1 MNNSNC
7 STLINNNSLCN
18 NNLIKLSF
26 LKNSLS
32 KNKIN
37 QNKNKKVT
45 LNKNSKTQK
54 HSPLILH
61 TKLQKNHFNIK
72 TKNNF
77 VKNNN
82 NNISQ
87 TPTVVFNVNLSK
99 NKNNNNNI
107 KTINNKNKKNKNII
121 KEKKLLLLNS
131 KKNSSSSNINIHKKT
146 KTTKNS
152 PINNNNNKNNSNNN
166 NNKSNSNPKKINI
179 NNNNIHLRN
188 KNNFFPVKNTS
199 QLTLNYINNIMTK
212 IKLTNF
218 KTTPLTTI
226 NSKKSSNEKKII
238 NKSKNNINTE
248 NKSKNKSK
256 SNSNNKNKN
265 NSINKI
271 KNILI
276 PNSNHYKTL
285 HNKFSVL
292 SNLTTKNNFK
302 NITTNNNNNK
312 IKNERNK
319 KVINSITQISKSYNF
334 NNNNNKNEITINN
347 NNNKNNKSISN
358 NKNNNNNNKIN
369 KKPKNIVKNYYIEN
383 INININ
389 FPTNNNNHNNNLIP
403 ITTNNNK
410 NQKRNKYFNISNNN
424 TTTSKKLNTSCNN
437 TNSHNNKNNNNNN
450 INKNKKK
457 IKNNFTFKNYH
468 LNERYFKNTKNIFHN
483 NNNNNNF
490 NNKNNSKSKTGNNT
504 KIHKNPSNENKK
516 KTNPITSTSS
526 MLNSNKTNDISNN
539 NNNNNNNNNINIKK
553 KDLTPSISTSSI
565 KDLYYYK
572 SESKKIKD
580 YIINYYKKN
589 NFTYPK
595 TTINFY
601 KIGRSIGHGAF
612 GKVNIALNILSGHIV
627 AIKSFNKTKTS
638 SYSKSQI
645 KYEIK
650 LLKKLRY
657 HKNIVKIFE
666 TFETNKYTCIVMENV
681 IGGNLLNCINKMTKL
696 NENQSKNIF
705 LQLINTLEYIH
716 SLGIVHRDIKP
727 DNILLDLNNNIKL
740 CDFGVALQTTI
751 NNNENN
757 NNNKSYYVN
766 DKVGTPAFVAP
777 EILSN
782 NFYDPFKTDI
792 WSAGVVLYSILAG
805 IFPFRGNNEAELNKR
820 ILNGKFPNI
829 DVSNDCMDL
838 LKKIL
843 TVDPNERIT
852 IKEIKN
858 HSWLQNNNVNN
869 KINNNLFT
877 NAEKIIYSK
886 MLVDYRFGGK
896 EDVIE
901 NFTYKNLETD
911 LEDENKNNESFSFI
925 ITPYNTKINEYYND
939 DDEVYFQ
946 ELIIEDNIM
955 RFNPKIND
963 FNVNYEIKFNKD
975 ADQGFVRKS
984 GRKKNKMGS
993 INNSLVDIN
1002 KKNNINN
1009 NDKNVHHNENNN
1021 ESENYLE
1028 NKEIENNNII
1038 ITIED
1043 DKKNNNEKN
1052 VNKKKNEFNNNII
1065 KLIEDYGY
1073 KKDYILKS
1081 LENNELNHC
1090 TALYFIHLSLLNE
1103 K

>member
-1 MNNSNC
+1 
-7 STLINNNSLCN
+7 
-18 NNLIKLSF
+18 
-26 LKNSLS
+26 
-32 KNKIN
+32 
-37 QNKNKKVT
+37 
-45 LNKNSKTQK
+45 
-54 HSPLILH
+54 
-61 TKLQKNHFNIK
+61 
-72 TKNNF
+72 
-77 VKNNN
+77 
-82 NNISQ
+82 
-87 TPTVVFNVNLSK
+87 
-99 NKNNNNNI
+99 
-107 KTINNKNKKNKNII
+107 
-121 KEKKLLLLNS
+121 
-131 KKNSSSSNINIHKKT
+131 
-146 KTTKNS
+146 
-152 PINNNNNKNNSNNN
+152 
-166 NNKSNSNPKKINI
+166 
-179 NNNNIHLRN
+179 
-188 KNNFFPVKNTS
+188 
-199 QLTLNYINNIMTK
+199 
-212 IKLTNF
+212 
-218 KTTPLTTI
+218 
-226 NSKKSSNEKKII
+226 
-238 NKSKNNINTE
+238 
-248 NKSKNKSK
+248 
-256 SNSNNKNKN
+256 
-265 NSINKI
+265 
-271 KNILI
+271 
-276 PNSNHYKTL
+276 
-285 HNKFSVL
+285 
-292 SNLTTKNNFK
+292 
-302 NITTNNNNNK
+302 
-312 IKNERNK
+312 
-319 KVINSITQISKSYNF
+319 
-334 NNNNNKNEITINN
+334 
-347 NNNKNNKSISN
+347 
-358 NKNNNNNNKIN
+358 
-369 KKPKNIVKNYYIEN
+369 
-383 INININ
+383 
-389 FPTNNNNHNNNLIP
+389 
-403 ITTNNNK
+403 
-410 NQKRNKYFNISNNN
+410 
-424 TTTSKKLNTSCNN
+424 
-437 TNSHNNKNNNNNN
+437 
-450 INKNKKK
+450 
-457 IKNNFTFKNYH
+457 
-468 LNERYFKNTKNIFHN
+468 
-483 NNNNNNF
+483 
-490 NNKNNSKSKTGNNT
+490 
-504 KIHKNPSNENKK
+504 
-516 KTNPITSTSS
+516 

-539 NNNNNNNNNINIKK
+539 NNNNNLKK

-572 SESKKIKD
+572 SESKKLKD
-580 YIINYYKKN
+580 FLTNYYKKN

-612 GKVNIALNILSGHIV
+612 GKVNLALNVLSGHIV

-650 LLKKLRY
+650 LLKKLRF

-705 LQLINTLEYIH
+705 SQLINTLEYIH

-740 CDFGVALQTTI
+740 CDFGVALQT
-751 NNNENN
+751 NNTE
-757 NNNKSYYVN
+757 SFYVN

-782 NFYDPFKTDI
+782 NYYDPFKTDI
-792 WSAGVVLYSILAG
+792 WSAGVVLYSVLAG

-820 ILNGKFPNI
+820 ILLGKFPNI

-843 TVDPNERIT
+843 TVDPNQRIS
-852 IKEIKN
+852 IKDIKN
-858 HSWLQNNNVNN
+858 HSWLKNSNN

-939 DDEVYFQ
+939 DDDVYFK

-993 INNSLVDIN
+993 INNSLVDN
-1002 KKNNINN
+1002 NKNNIVNI
-1009 NDKNVHHNENNN
+1009 NDKNTNFNNNN
-1021 ESENYLE
+1021 ETENFFE
-1028 NKEIENNNII
+1028 KEIENNNII
-1038 ITIED
+1038 ITLED
-1043 DKKNNNEKN
+1043 EKKNNVENN
-1052 VNKKKNEFNNNII
+1052 IKKKNEFNHNII
-1065 KLIEDYGY
+1065 KIVEDYGY

>member
-1 MNNSNC
+1 MNKSNC
-7 STLINNNSLCN
+7 SMFINNNN
-18 NNLIKLSF
+18 NNLNKFSF
-26 LKNSLS
+26 LKNSRS

-37 QNKNKKVT
+37 NNNNNKKKVC

-54 HSPLILH
+54 HSPMIFH

-72 TKNNF
+72 TKNF
-77 VKNNN
+77 GKNNN
-82 NNISQ
+82 NNVSQ
-87 TPTVVFNVNLSK
+87 TKTVVFNVNLSK
-99 NKNNNNNI
+99 NKENKNNI
-107 KTINNKNKKNKNII
+107 KIINKNFI
-121 KEKKLLLLNS
+121 KEKKLLLLNQ
-131 KKNSSSSNINIHKKT
+131 KNSSSNFNIHKKN

-152 PINNNNNKNNSNNN
+152 PNNN
-166 NNKSNSNPKKINI
+166 

-188 KNNFFPVKNTS
+188 KNFFPVKNTS

-226 NSKKSSNEKKII
+226 NSKKSSNEKKIHKNNENKSNE
-238 NKSKNNINTE
+238 NKSKNNNE
-248 NKSKNKSK
+248 NKSKNKNDNKNNNKSKNKNENNNENK
-256 SNSNNKNKN
+256 SNENKSNNNNNNKNKN

-271 KNILI
+271 KNIII

-285 HNKFSVL
+285 HNKFSIL
-292 SNLTTKNNFK
+292 SNLTTKNNIK
-302 NITTNNNNNK
+302 NNNNNK
-312 IKNERNK
+312 NKNERNK
-319 KVINSITQISKSYNF
+319 KIINNITQISKSYNF
-334 NNNNNKNEITINN
+334 NKNESNNNKTNNNNKNKNST
-347 NNNKNNKSISN
+347 NKNT
-358 NKNNNNNNKIN
+358 KIN
-369 KKPKNIVKNYYIEN
+369 KKSKNIVKNYYIEN

-389 FPTNNNNHNNNLIP
+389 FPTNNNNNNNLIP
-403 ITTNNNK
+403 ITTNNKNK
-410 NQKRNKYFNISNNN
+410 KRNNNYFNISNNN

-437 TNSHNNKNNNNNN
+437 SNN
-450 INKNKKK
+450 NKKK

-468 LNERYFKNTKNIFHN
+468 LNERYFKNTKS
-483 NNNNNNF
+483 
-490 NNKNNSKSKTGNNT
+490 NKNQKSNNT
-504 KIHKNPSNENKK
+504 KKK
-516 KTNPITSTSS
+516 STSS
-526 MLNSNKTNDISNN
+526 MLNSNKKTNDIS
-539 NNNNNNNNNINIKK
+539 IKK
-553 KDLTPSISTSSI
+553 KLSISNSSM
-565 KDLYYYK
+565 KDFFYYK
-572 SESKKIKD
+572 NESKKIKD
-580 YIINYYKKN
+580 FLINFYKKN
-589 NFTYPK
+589 NFYPK

-612 GKVNIALNILSGHIV
+612 GKVNLALNILSGHIV
-627 AIKSFNKTKTS
+627 AIKSFNKTKN

-650 LLKKLRY
+650 LLKKLRNY
-657 HKNIVKIFE
+657 KNIVKIYE
-666 TFETNKYTCIVMENV
+666 TFETNKYFCIVMENI

-696 NENQSKNIF
+696 SENQAKNIF
-705 LQLINTLEYIH
+705 YQLITTLEYIH

-740 CDFGVALQTTI
+740 CDFGVALQTNT
-751 NNNENN
+751 ENF
-757 NNNKSYYVN
+757 YIN

-782 NFYDPFKTDI
+782 NYYDPFKTDI

-843 TVDPNERIT
+843 NVNPNERIT

-858 HSWLQNNNVNN
+858 HSWLNNNNNV
-869 KINNNLFT
+869 IINLFT
-877 NAEKIIYSK
+877 NAEKIIFSK
-886 MLVDYRFGGK
+886 MLVDYRKSLK
-896 EDVIE
+896 EDAIE

-939 DDEVYFQ
+939 DDEDVYFK

-993 INNSLVDIN
+993 INNSLVEN
-1002 KKNNINN
+1002 KKNE
-1009 NDKNVHHNENNN
+1009 NVIINN
-1021 ESENYLE
+1021 ESENYFE

-1038 ITIED
+1038 ITLED
-1043 DKKNNNEKN
+1043 EKN
-1052 VNKKKNEFNNNII
+1052 VNNNNNNKKKIEFNNNII
-1065 KLIEDYGY
+1065 KLIEDFGY
-1073 KKDYILKS
+1073 KKDFILKS

-1090 TALYFIHLSLLNE
+1090 SALYYIYLTLLNE